1 MADNLP
7 IVLTIGGYDPSGG
20 AGITSDIETISSL
33 DCHAISL
40 ISCLTSQ
47 NTQEFN
53 LLVQVDPEL
62 FADQA
67 NLLLSDFKIDV
78 LKIGVLKG
86 TRIIEEE
93 IERFEKLKLS
103 IAQILSNKE

>member
-20 AGITSDIETISSL
+20 AGITADIETISSL
-33 DCHAISL
+33 DCHPITL

-47 NTQEFN
+47 NTREFN
-53 LLVQVDPEL
+53 LLEQVDPQL
-62 FADQA
+62 FASQA

-78 LKIGVLKG
+78 LKIGVLSG
-86 TRIIEEE
+86 TRIVEETKKYW
-93 IERFEKLKLS
+93 ISLK
-103 IAQILSNKE
+103 I